1 MNLRTL
7 PAEWGITLVRVMA
20 GIIIT
25 LAGVDKLNGGFD
37 AFTKYTTSLA
47 LPAPEL
53 WGVFIP
59 LLETIGGLLILLG
72 FGARWVAFLFVIEY
86 AVTSFVV
93 KAPRPA
99 PGGGFNS
106 MRIDLMLWVSAITI
120 ALVGPGALALDSLVL
135 RRARGQRP
143 LTGRAVTT

>member
-1 MNLRTL
+1 MKLLRLRCGQDSTLPTDMEDFHPHPQTESAADGPFVHQSINRNERQEGSAMNLRTL
-7 PAEWGITLVRVMA
+7 PAEWGITVVRVMA

-53 WGVFIP
+53 WGVVIP
-59 LLETIGGLLILLG
+59 LLETIGGLLILFGL
-72 FGARWVAFLFVIEY
+72 GARWVALLFVIEY

-93 KAPRPA
+93 KA
-99 PGGGFNS
+99 
-106 MRIDLMLWVSAITI
+106 
-120 ALVGPGALALDSLVL
+120 
-135 RRARGQRP
+135 
-143 LTGRAVTT
+143 

>member
-1 MNLRTL
+1 MEDFHPHRLPGIRRAGALRTSINQSKRTSRQEGSAMNLRTL
-7 PAEWGITLVRVMA
+7 PAEWGITVVRVMA

-53 WGVFIP
+53 WGVVIP
-59 LLETIGGLLILLG
+59 LLETIGGLLILFGL
-72 FGARWVAFLFVIEY
+72 GARWVALLFVIEY

-93 KAPRPA
+93 KA
-99 PGGGFNS
+99 
-106 MRIDLMLWVSAITI
+106 
-120 ALVGPGALALDSLVL
+120 
-135 RRARGQRP
+135 
-143 LTGRAVTT
+143 

>member
-7 PAEWGITLVRVMA
+7 RPEWGITIIRVIA

-25 LAGVDKLNGGFD
+25 YAGIEKLGNGFD
-37 AFTKYTTSLA
+37 VFAKFAAGLN

-59 LLETIGGLLILLG
+59 LLETIGGLLILFGL
-72 FGARWVAFLFVIEY
+72 GARWVALLFVIEY
-86 AVTSFVV
+86 AVTSFYV

-99 PGGGFNS
+99 PAGGFNS

-120 ALVGPGALALDSLVL
+120 FLVGPGMLALENVVL
-135 RRARGQRP
+135 RRRRGQTAMP
-143 LTGRAVTT
+143 GRALTT

>member
-1 MNLRTL
+1 MLIGIQPRS
-7 PAEWGITLVRVMA
+7 PARPSVSDFSVT
-20 GIIIT
+20 
-25 LAGVDKLNGGFD
+25 
-37 AFTKYTTSLA
+37 
-47 LPAPEL
+47 PA
-53 WGVFIP
+53 
-59 LLETIGGLLILLG
+59 TAIGGLLILFGL
-72 FGARWVAFLFVIEY
+72 GARWVALLFVIEY

-120 ALVGPGALALDSLVL
+120 ALVGPGALALESLVL
-135 RRARGQRP
+135 RRARGQQP

>member
-7 PAEWGITLVRVMA
+7 PAAWGITVVRVMA

-25 LAGVDKLNGGFD
+25 YAGIEKLGNGFD
-37 AFTKYTTSLA
+37 AFAKFATSLG

-53 WGVFIP
+53 WGVVIP
-59 LLETIGGLLILLG
+59 LLETIGGLLILFGL
-72 FGARWVAFLFVIEY
+72 GARWVALLFVIEY

-99 PGGGFNS
+99 PAGGFNS
-106 MRIDLMLWVSAITI
+106 MRIDLMLWVSAIAI
-120 ALVGPGALALDSLVL
+120 ALVGPGALALESLVL
-135 RRARGQRP
+135 RRARGQQP